1 MNRKTWK
8 SSSFGSIKLN
18 QHCLHCVQPKL
29 TCVMVKF
36 IVQSYNPE
44 KKKKA
49 SQTVLEFSLNFVL
62 HWMLFWLNHPR
73 RIPALLIHCGPLP
86 QTYLTSTRSNTWA
99 LQPAW
104 RRIST
109 RVDSESWPYVQTS
122 HQEGRW
128 QERTLRASKTTGET
142 ARSWT
147 TSVSQHPR
155 NGGKS
160 NVTTQVRGPQ
170 FWQVLLK
177 NVVIQNLP

>member
-1 MNRKTWK
+1 MCNGK
-8 SSSFGSIKLN
+8 I
-18 QHCLHCVQPKL
+18 HCSVIQPR
-29 TCVMVKF
+29 
-36 IVQSYNPE
+36 